1 MSWFVELPPAL
12 RGSFVRPSFA
22 ALFVL
27 TALAGCSGSDD
38 PPDLTPEGEATPAS
52 ETWEGDVVAATRALR
67 PQEGTERD
75 WEILRTTV
83 TRAWE
88 GGVDLFPMGEAMV
101 EIGLSLLG
109 TPYGPGTLEV
119 AGQEDVVVN
128 LEELDCVTFVENTL
142 AMARFIRENDPGIL
156 DFQTRFREAYRRALQ
171 QIRYR
176 NGRVE
181 GYPSRLHYF
190 SDWIRDNEAKGL
202 VRELTAELGGEIETD
217 VIDFMSTHPEAYR
230 QMANPANVTAIM
242 RTEIELSRI
251 DRFRIPEE
259 EIFNRASSINN
270 GDIIAATSTVDG
282 LDVAHTGL
290 AYWQNGELYLLHAP
304 LVGGV
309 VEISRLPLA
318 ERILRIDGQDGIR
331 VVRPV
336 ESGAATAGGSLP

>member
-1 MSWFVELPPAL
+1 VAGVL
-12 RGSFVRPSFA
+12 VRSSSTGL
-22 ALFVL
+22 LFL
-27 TALAGCSGSDD
+27 TVLAGCSRSDA
-38 PPDLTPEGEATPAS
+38 PPTTTPEGDATPAS
-52 ETWEGDVVAATRALR
+52 ETWDGDVVAATRALR

-75 WEILRTTV
+75 WEIFRTTV
-83 TRAWE
+83 TQAWE
-88 GGVDLFPMGEAMV
+88 GGVDLFPIGEAMV

-156 DFQTRFREAYRRALQ
+156 DFQARSREAYRRALQ

-202 VRELTAELGGEIETD
+202 VRELTEQLGGELETD

-230 QMANPANVTAIM
+230 QMASTANVTAIIQ
-242 RTEIELSRI
+242 TEVELSRI
-251 DRFRIPEE
+251 DRFLIPEQD
-259 EIFNRASSINN
+259 IPNWVSSIKN

-290 AYWQNGELYLLHAP
+290 AYWQNGELHLLHAP

-309 VEISRLPLA
+309 VEVSRLPLA

>member
-1 MSWFVELPPAL
+1 
-12 RGSFVRPSFA
+12 
-22 ALFVL
+22 
-27 TALAGCSGSDD
+27 
-38 PPDLTPEGEATPAS
+38 
-52 ETWEGDVVAATRALR
+52 
-67 PQEGTERD
+67 
-75 WEILRTTV
+75 
-83 TRAWE
+83 
-88 GGVDLFPMGEAMV
+88 MGEAMV

-142 AMARFIRENDPGIL
+142 AMSRFIREHDPGIL
-156 DFQTRFREAYRRALQ
+156 DFETRSREAYRRALRE
-171 QIRYR
+171 IRYR

-202 VRELTAELGGEIETD
+202 VRELTSELGGEIETD

-230 QMANPANVTAIM
+230 QMANPANVTAIIQ
-242 RTEIELSRI
+242 TEVELSRI

-259 EIFNRASSINN
+259 SIPTWASAIEN

-290 AYWQNGELYLLHAP
+290 AYWQNGVLHLLHAP

-318 ERILRIDGQDGIR
+318 ERISRIDGQDGIR

-336 ESGAATAGGSLP
+336 DPDGAVVEGSFP